1 MHKCFIIFPVVF
13 ISLFTTYAQK
23 IKVAA
28 LPDVMDEISGITT
41 ASNKKLLA
49 YMHND
54 SGDTSRIFA
63 IDHNGKWVTTLYFK
77 AVSGRKGVSDCE
89 DIASGKDANGKG
101 SYIYLGDIGDNNA
114 MRSYIT
120 VYRIPEPKLIKSPSM
135 VVPAVPVFLKYPD
148 GPRDA
153 ETLMI
158 DDIDHLLYIISKRE
172 DTVSIYTAPLSWT
185 ANDTIK
191 LKKRGTRY
199 FTGVKPGKWISGGDI
214 SRDGKK
220 VILKS
225 YQKVF
230 YWSRKNKERLW
241 LTLQRQPAELPY
253 KQEPQGEAIC
263 FDNTGNGYYTVSEG
277 DHQPVYYYKLA
288 DKGK

>member
-1 MHKCFIIFPVVF
+1 LRKSFIILSVIFF
-13 ISLFTTYAQK
+13 SLFSAYAQE

-28 LPDVMDEISGITT
+28 LPDVMNEISGIAT
-41 ASNKKLLA
+41 ASNKKLFA
-49 YMHND
+49 YLHND

-63 IDHNGKWVTTLYFK
+63 IDNNGKWVTTLYFK
-77 AVSGRKGVSDCE
+77 GISGKKGVTDCE
-89 DIASGKDANGKG
+89 DIASGKDAYGKG
-101 SYIYLGDIGDNNA
+101 SYIYLGDIGDNGAKRNF
-114 MRSYIT
+114 IT
-120 VYRIPEPKLIKSPSM
+120 VYRIPEPARIRTPSM
-135 VVPAVPVFLKYPD
+135 LLRAQPVFLQYPD

-158 DDIDHLLYIISKRE
+158 DDIDHLLYIISKRQ
-172 DTVSIYTAPLSWT
+172 DTVSIYTSPLLWE

-191 LKKRGTRY
+191 LQKRGTCY

-230 YWSRKNKERLW
+230 YWHRENNEPVW
-241 LTLQRQPAELPY
+241 LTLQKTPVELPY

-263 FDNTGNGYYTVSEG
+263 FDNKGNGYYTVSEG
-277 DHQPVYYYKLA
+277 DHQPVYYYKLD